1 MSKIVIGISIFTV
14 IVTLSVLYMLSRILT
29 AIKLHTKETQKTVS
43 VVKEVA
49 LPVEKIETTQ
59 EKTKEIQKEIVPKIA
74 KEVVREVV
82 SISTLSTSKYP
93 STVEVTPEPAV
104 VAAIIAAIQCMGIR
118 GKIVSIRPRVSERWK
133 MAGRIENISN
143 SQRF

>member
-14 IVTLSVLYMLSRILT
+14 IVTLSVLYMLNRILT

-59 EKTKEIQKEIVPKIA
+59 EKTKEIQKEIVPK
-74 KEVVREVV
+74 
-82 SISTLSTSKYP
+82 
-93 STVEVTPEPAV
+93 
-104 VAAIIAAIQCMGIR
+104 
-118 GKIVSIRPRVSERWK
+118 
-133 MAGRIENISN
+133 
-143 SQRF
+143 

>member
-14 IVTLSVLYMLSRILT
+14 IVTLSVLYMLNRILT

-59 EKTKEIQKEIVPKIA
+59 GNTKGDCTED
-74 KEVVREVV
+74 
-82 SISTLSTSKYP
+82 SKG
-93 STVEVTPEPAV
+93 SC
-104 VAAIIAAIQCMGIR
+104 QR
-118 GKIVSIRPRVSERWK
+118 S
-133 MAGRIENISN
+133 RIDFYASY
-143 SQRF
+143 F

>member
-14 IVTLSVLYMLSRILT
+14 IVTLSVLYMLNRILT

-59 EKTKEIQKEIVPKIA
+59 EKTKIA
-74 KEVVREVV
+74 KEVVREAV
-82 SISTLSTSKYP
+82 SIPTLPTSKYP

>member
-14 IVTLSVLYMLSRILT
+14 IVTLSVLYMLNRILT
-29 AIKLHTKETQKTVS
+29 AIKLHTKNPKTVS

-49 LPVEKIETTQ
+49 LPVEKLRPLKKNKRNT
-59 EKTKEIQKEIVPKIA
+59 KEIVPKIA

-82 SISTLSTSKYP
+82 SISTLPTSKYP

-104 VAAIIAAIQCMGIR
+104 V
-118 GKIVSIRPRVSERWK
+118 PLL
-133 MAGRIENISN
+133 
-143 SQRF
+143 

>member
-14 IVTLSVLYMLSRILT
+14 IVTLSVLYMLNRILT

-59 EKTKEIQKEIVPKIA
+59 EKTKEI
-74 KEVVREVV
+74 
-82 SISTLSTSKYP
+82 
-93 STVEVTPEPAV
+93 
-104 VAAIIAAIQCMGIR
+104 
-118 GKIVSIRPRVSERWK
+118 
-133 MAGRIENISN
+133 
-143 SQRF
+143 